1 MGYANVS
8 SDDANYFNLNITPYI
23 FENKLHFSCSYN
35 PYFISQSFVKKIH
48 KHFVDIF
55 TEMVNSSLASGM
67 TSEIE
72 IKMELENQDLQEIL
86 SAIEKL

>member
-1 MGYANVS
+1 M
-8 SDDANYFNLNITPYI
+8 
-23 FENKLHFSCSYN
+23 
-35 PYFISQSFVKKIH
+35 
-48 KHFVDIF
+48 DIF